1 MKKFFKENIGFVLAA
16 IFNLLM
22 IGFLF
27 TNQFD
32 IVTKVD
38 GVKYYKATNIIDL
51 LNGKNAPSWIGIMY
65 IIYVVIALILLVIAF
80 FLRKNTK
87 IKDGLL
93 GAVLICDCLIFGF
106 AFGNKELFAQFASEK
121 IENFKETKIAW
132 GSGLLMLLASL
143 ELFAVISCSEFKKE
157 NTKAISEDAILI
169 ASAFV
174 LNLIKFFQM
183 PSGGSVN
190 LQMLPLFII
199 ALRRGPLHSFVCS
212 GLVYGLLTCLTD
224 GWAFA
229 SFPFDYVIAFG
240 SVALLG
246 FFRKLIMNRETS
258 NITSMF
264 LGELFI
270 FIGVTL
276 ATTLRFI
283 AGTLSGVLIWNTE
296 LVPSMAYN
304 APYVFVSGALD
315 LVALMVIYPTL
326 LTINK
331 RFPSEEKISQ

>member
-16 IFNLLM
+16 FFNVLM

-27 TNQFD
+27 SNQFD

-38 GVKYYKATNIIDL
+38 GIKYYKATNIADL
-51 LNGKNAPSWIGIMY
+51 LSGKFAPSWIGVMY
-65 IIYVVIALILLVIAF
+65 FIYVTFALAF
-80 FLRKNTK
+80 LISAFLFKTNKK
-87 IKDGLL
+87 IKDGFL

-106 AFGNKELFAQFASEK
+106 AFGNKELFATFASEK

-132 GSGLLMLLASL
+132 GSGVMMLLASL
-143 ELFAVISCSEFKKE
+143 ELFASVSCSEFNKE

-169 ASAFV
+169 AAAFV

-183 PSGGSVN
+183 PNGGSVN

-224 GWAFA
+224 GWMFA
-229 SFPFDYVIAFG
+229 SFPFDYVMAFG

-246 FFRKLIMNRETS
+246 FFRKLIMNRDTNNVRSVVIGES
-258 NITSMF
+258 FIV
-264 LGELFI
+264 LGVI
-270 FIGVTL
+270 L
-276 ATTLRFI
+276 ATTLRFV

-296 LVPSMAYN
+296 LVISMGYN
-304 APYVFVSGALD
+304 APYIFVSGAL
-315 LVALMVIYPTL
+315 ALAVLMFIYPTL
-326 LTINK
+326 LSINK